1 MRRFLVQRTVNL
13 VTESVRRTENAIR
26 ARGLTKTFRRK
37 KETVEAVKG
46 VDLDVKQGE
55 LVAFLGPNG
64 AGKSTTMRMLTS
76 VLSPTSGSA
85 EVAGCDVVREPAAVR
100 ARIGYVGQGNAGG
113 YSYRVGDELRNQ
125 ARFYAVPADVARA
138 RSAELLDALE
148 LTGLEK
154 RTVQSLSGG
163 QRRRLDVAMGL
174 MNHPRLL
181 FLDEPT
187 TGLDPHA
194 RANLWDHVLR
204 LREQNEMTLL
214 LTTHYLD
221 EADAMA
227 ERIVLIDHGTVIADA
242 TPAVLKR
249 DYADDV
255 VTVELARGEG
265 AAAARSVLP
274 ATVTG
279 VEETVTDGGVVRL
292 ALTTHNGPELVPP
305 LLRTLDSAGVA
316 VASTDVK
323 PASLDDVFL
332 NLTGRSLREEAA

>member
-1 MRRFLVQRTVNL
+1 MTDVVHRTK
-13 VTESVRRTENAIR
+13 NAVR

-46 VDLDVKQGE
+46 VDLDVGQGE

-76 VLSPTSGSA
+76 VLKPTSGTA
-85 EVAGCDVVREPAAVR
+85 DVAGCDVVRHPADVR

-125 ARFYAVPADVARA
+125 ARFYSVPGDVARTRA
-138 RSAELLDALE
+138 ADLIEALE

-194 RANLWDHVLR
+194 RANLWEHVLR
-204 LREQNEMTLL
+204 LRAENAMTLL

-255 VTVELARGEG
+255 VTVEVASNQD
-265 AAAARSVLP
+265 AATTRSVLP
-274 ATVTG
+274 SSVTG
-279 VEETVTDGGVVRL
+279 ITETAAESGEVRL
-292 ALTTHNGPELVPP
+292 ALTTPNGPELVPP
-305 LLRTLDSAGVA
+305 LLRTLDSAGVS
-316 VASTDVK
+316 VLSTDVK